1 MSNSPAALWTE
12 KIQRERQEML
22 SIYEARDKLSVPV
35 FAQLVGKPEDQINR
49 EIKAGRLL
57 SAPDAV
63 GIAIGYGP

>member
-1 MSNSPAALWTE
+1 
-12 KIQRERQEML
+12 ML